1 MIAESK
7 IDETLEVS
15 YIRKRKNKTA
25 KVVIERLKEQV
36 TEEEKERRKQAEA
49 DADRVAYG
57 IAIEAL
63 TDETRKKYRVGD
75 EVKGVRVVKVE
86 KRAEASGKILTGDI
100 IEEVGFE
107 VVTSPKEFEE
117 AMDAAKKFD
126 APVTLLINRGGNYIF
141 YALSV

>member
-1 MIAESK
+1 
-7 IDETLEVS
+7 
-15 YIRKRKNKTA
+15 
-25 KVVIERLKEQV
+25 
-36 TEEEKERRKQAEA
+36 
-49 DADRVAYG
+49 
-57 IAIEAL
+57 
-63 TDETRKKYRVGD
+63 
-75 EVKGVRVVKVE
+75 VRVVKVE